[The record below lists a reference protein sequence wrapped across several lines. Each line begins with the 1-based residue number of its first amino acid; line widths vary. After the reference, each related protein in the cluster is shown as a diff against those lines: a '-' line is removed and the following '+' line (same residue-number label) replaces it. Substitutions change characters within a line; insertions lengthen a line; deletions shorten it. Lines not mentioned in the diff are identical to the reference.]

1 MGHKLGFIGFGGMAE
16 HHYRMGKREEIA
28 MEPVAVFD
36 IRAER
41 RERAEEL
48 GMKAYD
54 NVADFLAD
62 KRFDVVV
69 VATPNQFHCL
79 YTCKALEA
87 GYNVICEKPAAMNT
101 AEVEKMIATAE
112 RVGKIFTIHQN
123 RRFDEDFR
131 VAKKVYEAGYLGKPY
146 MLESRIESPDGNG
159 CMYNWRGMLDHG
171 GGMFP
176 DWGVHML
183 DQLLWLIGKPVRSVY
198 AKISTIHSE
207 EVDDYSKLLLTF
219 DDGLTAQVE
228 VATFGPIARPR
239 FNFYGTQGAAVLEEM
254 DWPVMKVRRVSA
266 SEYEPNECPAYLESE
281 VITRHQRIHK
291 VKRFEEFYETS
302 NDTEHGWHHYYEHFK
317 NTLDGK
323 EELLVK
329 PEQVLQCMRVID
341 AAFESARENKV
352 VYLG

>member
-1 MGHKLGFIGFGGMAE
+1 MEHKLGFIGFGGMAE
-16 HHYRMGKREEIA
+16 HHYRMGKREDIA

-101 AEVEKMIATAE
+101 AEVEKMIETAK

-183 DQLLWLIGKPVRSVY
+183 DQLLWLIGTPVRSVY
-198 AKISTIHSE
+198 AKITTIYSE

-228 VATFGPIARPR
+228 VATFGPLARPR
-239 FNFYGTQGAAVLEEM
+239 FSFYGTKGAAILADM
-254 DWPVMKVRRVSA
+254 DKPVMKVRCVA
-266 SEYEPNECPAYLESE
+266 ESEYEPNESPAYLENE
-281 VITRHQRIHK
+281 VFTRQQRIHK
-291 VKRFEEFYETS
+291 VKRFEEFSETS
-302 NDTEHGWHHYYEHFK
+302 DDTEHGWQNYYKHFK